1 MDKDLMNNE
10 HAIAVGESGGQM
22 ESKAQEK
29 DEKKAVAKIVAGD
42 KNESNS
48 EIAEKTGDEKV
59 KIIEK
64 SHKKKITVTESGV
77 ASAAQSSYPCDICG
91 KILKERR
98 SLKNHL
104 LIHTKE
110 SKRCETEEGLLNE
123 RIKSMMA
130 KSTVHLPNLGLAR
143 ICKICGKEGAWGDVR
158 KHIEARHIT
167 GVTHTCN
174 FCWKNYKSFSSLA
187 SHKSQTHKGEK

>member
-1 MDKDLMNNE
+1 MNLP
-10 HAIAVGESGGQM
+10 IAVGESGGQI
-22 ESKAQEK
+22 ESEAQEK

-42 KNESNS
+42 KDKSNS

-59 KIIEK
+59 KIIKK

-104 LIHTKE
+104 EIHTRE

-174 FCWKNYKSFSSLA
+174 FCWRNYKSFSSLA

>member
-1 MDKDLMNNE
+1 
-10 HAIAVGESGGQM
+10 M
-22 ESKAQEK
+22 ESRNPKKNET
-29 DEKKAVAKIVAGD
+29 KAVAKIVNFD
-42 KNESNS
+42 KDKGNT
-48 EIAEKTGDEKV
+48 EIAQESEDEKV
-59 KIIEK
+59 KILKK
-64 SHKKKITVTESGV
+64 SHKKKTTARDLGSSV
-77 ASAAQSSYPCDICG
+77 AAQSSFPCDICG

-104 LIHTKE
+104 EIHTKE
-110 SKRCETEEGLLNE
+110 SKRRETEEGLLNE

-158 KHIEARHIT
+158 KHIEAHHIT

>member
-1 MDKDLMNNE
+1 
-10 HAIAVGESGGQM
+10 M
-22 ESKAQEK
+22 ESRDPKK
-29 DEKKAVAKIVAGD
+29 NEKKAVAKIVNGD
-42 KNESNS
+42 KDKGNT
-48 EIAEKTGDEKV
+48 EIAQESEDEKV
-59 KIIEK
+59 KILNK
-64 SHKKKITVTESGV
+64 SHKKKTTGRDLGGSV
-77 ASAAQSSYPCDICG
+77 AAQSSYPCDICG

-104 LIHTKE
+104 EIHTKE

>member
-1 MDKDLMNNE
+1 MNLPV
-10 HAIAVGESGGQM
+10 AVGESGGQM
-22 ESKAQEK
+22 ESEDQEK
-29 DEKKAVAKIVAGD
+29 DEKKAVAIIVAGD
-42 KNESNS
+42 KDKSNS

-59 KIIEK
+59 KIIKK
-64 SHKKKITVTESGV
+64 SHKKTITVTESGV

-104 LIHTKE
+104 EIHTRE

-158 KHIEARHIT
+158 KHIEAHHIT